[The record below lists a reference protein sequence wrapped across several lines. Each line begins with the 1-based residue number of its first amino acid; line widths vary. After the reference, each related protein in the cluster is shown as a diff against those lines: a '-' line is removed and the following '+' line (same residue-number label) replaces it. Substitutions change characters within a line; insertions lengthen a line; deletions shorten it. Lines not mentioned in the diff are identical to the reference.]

1 MRVPGAVTFEIR
13 RPRWV
18 RPGLLALHLL
28 AASTLVGWCVAMS
41 SREDWT
47 ALAWAP
53 LAGLAWLLAV
63 GWMPLASGGLR
74 WDGQNWHLT
83 GSMLDAGAQREGSL
97 AVALDAGSWLLLRFR
112 PRGEP
117 RRWSSSVWMV
127 LARHA
132 SVDEWC
138 ALRRTI
144 YSARPEPA
152 APSAQAAAHPLA

>member
-1 MRVPGAVTFEIR
+1 MRVLPPVTFEVR
-13 RPRWV
+13 RPPWV
-18 RPGLLALHLL
+18 RPMLLSLHLL
-28 AASTLVGWCVAMS
+28 VALTLIGWGVALS
-41 SREDWT
+41 SHEDWT
-47 ALAWAP
+47 ALWWAP

-63 GWMPLASGGLR
+63 GWMPLASGSLR

-83 GSMLDAGAQREGSL
+83 EPLLDAGPQREGSL

-117 RRWSSSVWMV
+117 RRWSRSVWMV

-138 ALRRTI
+138 TLRRTI

-152 APSAQAAAHPLA
+152 APSAQAAANPPA